1 MKKINKNVKFMFI
14 IFLLIIIYIIVLNVP
29 KNYEIDY
36 IINKVKI
43 NEKYDKHT
51 KQYTFIL
58 TYENTDYPLI
68 LNSKYFKKRKLI
80 ENIKIASDEK
90 DTCLNIDYLDNN
102 KIICSDSSGLKD
114 YRIINDKLYSENYE
128 KIIKPIK
135 ETTYENIK
143 IYNID
148 ETYLIWNYNGYL
160 KISNNNEKI
169 NILKEE
175 KYNNQSTYQND
186 RYLIIPDY
194 DSSYYFKKIYI
205 YDTEKNNLSN
215 ITFNYE
221 ISYNL
226 LYLGTFKNKL
236 YFLDLKNKNEYELNL
251 KKKTIK
257 HLNEKDNYGLFLNG
271 NKLEHVKVDTLVKNE
286 EIFVSEINN
295 NYTLKDNYLY
305 KSVDRYKVKVSN
317 QKITEIVRIINDTV
331 YYLVD
336 DTLYKY
342 NEATGEEQ
350 LLKYKEWK
358 YNYHNQI
365 FIFNK

>member
-1 MKKINKNVKFMFI
+1 MKKISKNAKF
-14 IFLLIIIYIIVLNVP
+14 IFVLILLIVIYIIVLIVP

-43 NEKYDKHT
+43 NENYDKHT
-51 KQYTFIL
+51 KKYTFIL

-68 LNSKYFKKRKLI
+68 VNSKYLKKRKLI

-90 DTCLNIDYLDNN
+90 DTCLSVEYLNAN

-114 YRIINDKLYSENYE
+114 YRLINDKLFSENYE

-143 IYNID
+143 IYNTD

-160 KISNNNEKI
+160 KISENNEKI
-169 NILKEE
+169 NILNEE

-186 RYLIIPDY
+186 RYLIIPNY

-215 ITFNYE
+215 IAFNYE

-226 LYLGTFKNKL
+226 LYLGTFKNKV

-257 HLNEKDNYGLFLNG
+257 LLNEKDNYGLFLNG

-286 EIFVSEINN
+286 KVFASEINN
-295 NYTLKDNYLY
+295 NYSLEDNTLYMNI
-305 KSVDRYKVKVSN
+305 DRYKLKVSN
-317 QKITEIVRIINDTV
+317 QKITEIVRIIDDTV

-336 DTLYKY
+336 DTLYRY
-342 NEATGEEQ
+342 NEKIGEEQ

>member
-1 MKKINKNVKFMFI
+1 M
-14 IFLLIIIYIIVLNVP
+14 
-29 KNYEIDY
+29 
-36 IINKVKI
+36 
-43 NEKYDKHT
+43 
-51 KQYTFIL
+51 
-58 TYENTDYPLI
+58 
-68 LNSKYFKKRKLI
+68 
-80 ENIKIASDEK
+80 
-90 DTCLNIDYLDNN
+90 
-102 KIICSDSSGLKD
+102 
-114 YRIINDKLYSENYE
+114 
-128 KIIKPIK
+128 
-135 ETTYENIK
+135 
-143 IYNID
+143 
-148 ETYLIWNYNGYL
+148 
-160 KISNNNEKI
+160 
-169 NILKEE
+169 
-175 KYNNQSTYQND
+175 
-186 RYLIIPDY
+186 
-194 DSSYYFKKIYI
+194 
-205 YDTEKNNLSN
+205 
-215 ITFNYE
+215 
-221 ISYNL
+221 
-226 LYLGTFKNKL
+226 

-286 EIFVSEINN
+286 KIFVSEINN
-295 NYTLKDNYLY
+295 NYTLEDNYLY